1 LKTTILIIRFSSIGD
16 IVLTTPV
23 VRALKTQLEGEV
35 EIHYITKKAFADLI
49 RSNPSV
55 DKVITIEEHVS
66 EAKAE
71 LQKVQYDYIVDLHNN
86 LRSRQ
91 VKRIAKGLAFTVD
104 KRNVAKWLYV
114 LTKKLILPIGHIVDR
129 NLATVKAL
137 GIEDDGQGLDFFIR
151 DEERI
156 AKTQIPDWYLPG
168 FVTYAIGGLTMGKIL
183 PVEKAIE
190 LINQINKP
198 VALLGGKSDFERGE
212 IIAKACG
219 AKVWNTCGLYSLQQ
233 SASLLELSETVIT
246 HDTGLMHIASA
257 LNKKVVS
264 LWFSTTPELGF
275 APWRPGA
282 GSVMIEADC
291 HSRPTSKLGNRG
303 YENECVFNIDLTEIA
318 RVVNG

>member
-1 LKTTILIIRFSSIGD
+1 MKTTILIIRFSSIGD

-23 VRALKTQLEGEV
+23 IRALKNQLEGEV
-35 EIHYITKKAFADLI
+35 EIHCITKNAFADLV
-49 RSNPSV
+49 RSNPYV
-55 DKVITIEEHVS
+55 DKVITIEELVS

-91 VKRIAKGLAFTVD
+91 VKRIAKGLSFTVD

-114 LTKKLILPIGHIVDR
+114 LTKKQILPIGHIVDR

-156 AKTQIPDWYLPG
+156 AKTQIPEWFLPG
-168 FVTYAIGGLTMGKIL
+168 FVAYAIGGLTKGKIL

-190 LINQINKP
+190 LIKQINKP

-233 SASLLELSETVIT
+233 SASLIELSETLIT

-264 LWFSTTPELGF
+264 LWFATTPELGF
-275 APWRPGA
+275 DPWRPGA

-291 HSRPTSKLGNRG
+291 DSRPTSKLGNRG
-303 YENECVFNIDLTEIA
+303 YENECVFNIDLAEIA